1 MNELRTVLQHYQ
13 IVRGRLANR
22 RERNPGVERDESPF
36 TLNGKGKEVY
46 VGKLPW
52 AMDSRRVNNVRIQQT
67 DFIRPEFVDVL
78 LTSVGKMLH
87 DSLDR
92 QCVRIVR
99 IRHDTDTTVLGDR
112 TGSPAF
118 SRVLRKP
125 THCRPVQR
133 VIGVEQG
140 DQHVDV
146 QQRAH

>member
-1 MNELRTVLQHYQ
+1 MSR
-13 IVRGRLANR
+13 RLSNR
-22 RERNPGVERDESPF
+22 RERHPSVERDESSF

-67 DFIRPEFVDVL
+67 DFIRPEFVDVF

-92 QCVRIVR
+92 QRVWIAWV
-99 IRHDTDTTVLGDR
+99 RHDTDTPVLGDR
-112 TGSPAF
+112 TGRPAF

-125 THCRPVQR
+125 TYCGPVQR
-133 VIGVEQG
+133 VIGVEQC
-140 DQHVDV
+140 D
-146 QQRAH
+146 